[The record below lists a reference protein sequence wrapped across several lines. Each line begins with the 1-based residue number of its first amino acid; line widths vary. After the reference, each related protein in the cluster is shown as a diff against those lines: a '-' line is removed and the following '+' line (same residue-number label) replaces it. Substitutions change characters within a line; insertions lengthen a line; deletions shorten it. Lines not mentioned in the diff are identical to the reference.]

1 MNVNAPAQT
10 GLVGIERGLEDM
22 NANAASIASASQAQG
37 NNPTDLAK
45 PLVVMA
51 MDEAQIGASVK
62 VVKAADE
69 TLGSLLDVTA

>member
-10 GLVGIERGLEDM
+10 GLVGIERGLEDF
-22 NANAASIASASQAQG
+22 NANAATIASASQAQS

-51 MDEAQIGASVK
+51 MDEAQVAASAKAVK
-62 VVKAADE
+62 TSDQV
-69 TLGSLLDVTA
+69 LGTLLDVTA